1 MILSRL
7 RHELNKLS
15 KSERRIAEVILANPE
30 AVVHATTAEIAR
42 QAQVSDPMISR
53 LCRSMGCKGFPEFKV
68 QLAQNLA
75 RNPSYVTRSVDID
88 DDTEA
93 YVNKLIS
100 ANLGALEYLH
110 KELDL
115 RIIDKAVDALDQ
127 CKRIEI
133 FGMGGCSSIA
143 QDAQHKLFRLGTPT
157 IAYEDNLKQRM
168 AAAAADNDSLILFIS
183 FTGRTRAT
191 VETAQTAKASGAT
204 VIAITDPSSPLAAVC
219 DIVIT
224 SGSELEDTT
233 IYVPMTTRIMI
244 LTIIDILATGL
255 ALKRSPEVDERL
267 KKIKESLDDTKTEK
281 R

>member
-1 MILSRL
+1 MILTRL
-7 RHELNKLS
+7 RHELENLS
-15 KSERRIAEVILANPE
+15 KSERRIAEVILADPE
-30 AVVHATTAEIAR
+30 AAVHATTAEIAR

-53 LCRSMGCKGFPEFKV
+53 LCRGLGCKGFPEFKV

-75 RNPSYVTRSVDID
+75 KNTSYVTRSVSID
-88 DDTEA
+88 DNADT

-100 ANLGALEYLH
+100 ANQGALEYLR
-110 KELDL
+110 KELSSDT
-115 RIIDKAVDALDQ
+115 IEQAVTVLDAA
-127 CKRIEI
+127 KRIEI

-168 AAAAADNDSLILFIS
+168 AAAAADCDSVILFIS
-183 FTGRTRAT
+183 FTGRTLAT
-191 VETAQTAKASGAT
+191 IETAATAKASGAT
-204 VIAITDPSSPLAAVC
+204 VIAITDPNSPLAEAC
-219 DIVIT
+219 DLVIT

-244 LTIIDILATGL
+244 LTIVDILATGL
-255 ALKRSPEVDERL
+255 ALRRSPGIDAHL
-267 KKIKESLDDTKTEK
+267 KKIKESLDNTKVEK